1 MMKTL
6 VKTSPELQKN
16 TNKMKEHVMAEERQR
31 VMYQWIK
38 GDDFG
43 KVVTVAEDQQDS
55 KWLYFEDGSRIN
67 PDLVQEFLMP
77 VENENQVLQV
87 SNDTPTAQTNIVQN
101 EVPIVEANTTT
112 TEVATPEP
120 TVMGKM
126 IMKMSK
132 KNVVN
137 VPIQINVNIP
147 TPALYAMLSEGMEEE
162 DLNEEIMAVALQQIE
177 INNLAE
183 YLKEN
188 ISTFLSEY
196 YS

>member
-1 MMKTL
+1 M
-6 VKTSPELQKN
+6 EN
-16 TNKMKEHVMAEERQR
+16 TIMAKDQQTI
-31 VMYQWIK
+31 YQWIK
-38 GDDFG
+38 GDRFG
-43 KVVTVAEDQQDS
+43 DVVTVAADQKDN

-67 PDLVQEFLMP
+67 PSLVSEYLMQ
-77 VENENQVLQV
+77 VESPEKVLKV
-87 SNDTPTAQTNIVQN
+87 SEVN
-101 EVPIVEANTTT
+101 EVPEKPVEALSLGTTPPVAAQVE
-112 TEVATPEP
+112 EVAVKEP
-120 TVMGKM
+120 SIMGKM

-137 VPIQINVNIP
+137 VPLQININIP

-162 DLNEEIMAVALQQIE
+162 DLNEEIMEVALQQIE